1 MITFHKF
8 IAQRGHEK
16 PFGGYRSLF
25 GFIWWFWIPR
35 LHAQPPDSQN
45 PRVIRV
51 IWLCFA
57 VGLSVWGQESKA
69 VWPSKQNIKPRR
81 QTNE

>member
-1 MITFHKF
+1 MITFHTF
-8 IAQRGHEK
+8 IAQRGHEE
-16 PFGGYRSLF
+16 PVDGYRSLF

-35 LHAQPPDSQN
+35 LHLQHPDSQN

-57 VGLSVWGQESKA
+57 AGLSVWGQESKA
-69 VWPSKQNIKPRR
+69 VWPTKQKYKAKEIKP
-81 QTNE
+81 